1 MTPSLETWHCRLGHV
16 NYATIVDMAQ
26 KGLVTGMCINMS
38 TLPPICRHC
47 ILGKQ
52 TKKAVPKTRQ
62 GQRAG
67 GILDI
72 MYSDLTGPEEVASA
86 GGAKYIMILI
96 DNHSSMTWIYLLKEK
111 SQAKDAFIEWWALVE
126 NETGRKVGHLRTD
139 VGGEYMSAK
148 FERYLQKQGSEHQ
161 LTAPYTSA
169 QNG

>member
-1 MTPSLETWHCRLGHV
+1 MV
-16 NYATIVDMAQ
+16 Q
-26 KGLVTGMCINMS
+26 KGLMTGMHIDLS

-72 MYSDLTGPEEVASA
+72 VYLDLTGPEEVASA
-86 GGAKYIMILI
+86 GGEKYIMILI
-96 DNHSSMTWIYLLKEK
+96 DDHLSMMWIYLLKEK
-111 SQAKDAFIEWWALVE
+111 SQAKDAFIEWRALVE
-126 NETGRKVGHLRTD
+126 NETGQKVGRLHTD
-139 VGGEYMSAK
+139 VGGEYTSAE
-148 FERYLQKQGSEHQ
+148 FERYLQKQGIEYQ
-161 LTAPYTSA
+161 LTAPYILA